1 MPKTKHQNHHLHSA
15 SSQKEMISGLSKRFA
30 SQPQASRKTP
40 RRSTL
45 ISAKIS
51 ARIDADPKRAK
62 ETFSILSSNLT
73 KCNNT
78 EYIGECKEN
87 SRIKYF
93 SRKMIA
99 ESNDLFSQVLQF
111 YSKKLQKML
120 EEPVK
125 EEQKVPV
132 GSKRIW
138 FVYRLSYNFKCQL
151 SEELTA
157 LRISAP

>member
-15 SSQKEMISGLSKRFA
+15 SSQKEKASTLPKRFA
-30 SQPQASRKTP
+30 TQPQTNRKTP
-40 RRSTL
+40 SRPDLISAR
-45 ISAKIS
+45 ISAKI
-51 ARIDADPKRAK
+51 DAAPKRAR

-73 KCNNT
+73 KCNTT

-125 EEQKVPV
+125 EEQKVSV
-132 GSKRIW
+132 SSKRI
-138 FVYRLSYNFKCQL
+138 
-151 SEELTA
+151 
-157 LRISAP
+157 